1 MSYGREAMIDE
12 LIDLSDLFEKESE
25 QCALGNWTQ
34 KDGTVIHISKMEDS
48 HLHNCLRM
56 LQRQEEK
63 YGTDDIREAWIDRFT
78 EEIER
83 RDRVWSALKEAL

>member
-1 MSYGREAMIDE
+1 MSYGREIAEEWAIDAEVWYFEE
-12 LIDLSDLFEKESE
+12 LDRCKT
-25 QCALGNWTQ
+25 GNWTQ